1 MDPLTSETP
10 RMELLK
16 IERLTGAPPYRSA
29 LDHFEFLHL
38 YAMLHQLRNPVP
50 ADTTENRRAHSKL
63 LGRGFDHEYA
73 TRLIV
78 LARGGLQPLVMLLR
92 EAAVRPELKFRTA
105 E

>member
-1 MDPLTSETP
+1 MIPLVSQTP

-16 IERLTGAPPYRSA
+16 IERLAGNPPDRSA

-38 YAMLHQLRNPVP
+38 YAMLRQLRNPEP
-50 ADTTENRRAHSKL
+50 IDAEENRQAHSKL

-73 TRLIV
+73 SRLLN

-92 EAAVRPELKFRTA
+92 EAAVRPELKFRVSV
-105 E
+105 